1 MSNEINVLQLTR
13 TIRNSLV
20 KQGFFPYATGLLKR
34 NTTAQNIG
42 KTQHDGKIYN
52 TARINF
58 NASTTPYVVYLEEG
72 TRAHNIPKAFGRTNF
87 WQPFAFEGD
96 LTPYPFGIGGRFDG
110 FFHPGST
117 KHKGFI
123 SVKSIN
129 FIINEINKR
138 YEIDKIE

>member
-1 MSNEINVLQLTR
+1 MRSVIDIFTITKEIRDKLVMS
-13 TIRNSLV
+13 S
-20 KQGFFPYATGLLKR
+20 FFPYDTGLLRR
-34 NTTAQNIG
+34 NTTAQTIG
-42 KTQHDGKIYN
+42 ITQHEGTLYN

-72 TRAHNIPKAFGRTNF
+72 TRPHNIPHAFGRSGY

-110 FFHPGST
+110 FFHPGSD

-123 SVKSIN
+123 SHKSVAFVIN
-129 FIINEINKR
+129 QINKR
-138 YEIDKIE
+138 FKIDRIE